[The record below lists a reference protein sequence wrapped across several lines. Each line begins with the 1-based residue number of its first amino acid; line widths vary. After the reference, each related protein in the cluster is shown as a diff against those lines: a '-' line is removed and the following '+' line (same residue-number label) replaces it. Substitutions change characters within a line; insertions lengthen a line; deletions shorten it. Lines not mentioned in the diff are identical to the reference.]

1 MVQSFSITMRYIT
14 VNFVSVIVL
23 LNKYLLSV
31 IFSLVFI
38 CLLSPAYA
46 QVELLRTSIDKILR
60 YEAPVDFNIVP
71 GIAIGV
77 IDIDSIYRLTF
88 GRDIQLDGIYEMG
101 SITKPVIAWLVNQAL
116 DSLRLSDTASVCT
129 FLPDSLC
136 TPSFRKIRIMDIMQ
150 HRTGL
155 ARLAP
160 MMGEIESSVLDP
172 YRDYSLNI
180 LAHDLLQME
189 PIKGKY
195 NYSHLNYAMT
205 YWLFELVGGLP
216 AYSKEKLKIPFSL
229 GNTKWET
236 NREEIAQGFGLDG
249 RPQPPWNTNALS
261 PAMGLKSSLDDQL
274 KLMQAFI
281 DEYKEDPNIH
291 YSKALKKE
299 IKALEKTGAYKVFE
313 GWFLIRLRKSIVLY
327 HNGRTGGHHASIAFI
342 PEMKKGVIVISNG
355 AVGSNDLS
363 LLILRMIQQSKPAK
377 VKN

>member
-1 MVQSFSITMRYIT
+1 M
-14 VNFVSVIVL
+14 
-23 LNKYLLSV
+23 
-31 IFSLVFI
+31 
-38 CLLSPAYA
+38 PAYT
-46 QVELLRTSIDKILR
+46 QVDLLRTSIDKILR

-77 IDIDSIYRLTF
+77 IDVDSIYRLTF

-101 SITKPVIAWLVNQAL
+101 SLTKPVVAWLVNQAL
-116 DSLRLSDTASVCT
+116 ETLSLSDTTSVCT

-136 TPSFRKIRIMDIMQ
+136 TASWKKIRIKDIME

-172 YRDYSLNI
+172 YRDYSLYI

-189 PIKGKY
+189 PIRGDY
-195 NYSHLNYAMT
+195 SYSHLNYAMT
-205 YWLFELVGGLP
+205 SWLFDKTGGLP
-216 AYSKEKLKIPFSL
+216 AFTKEKLTLPYSL
-229 GNTKWET
+229 EKTKWET
-236 NREEIAQGFGLDG
+236 NVDEIAQGYGFDG

-261 PAMGLKSSLDDQL
+261 PAMGLKSTLDDQL
-274 KLMQAFI
+274 KLMQAFM
-281 DEYKEDPNIH
+281 DEYKKDQSIH
-291 YSKALKKE
+291 YSKKLKKE
-299 IKALEKTGAYKVFE
+299 INALDKTGAYKVFE
-313 GWFLIRLRKSIVLY
+313 GWFLIRLKKSFVLY

-342 PEMKKGVIVISNG
+342 PEMNKGVIVISNG

-377 VKN
+377 VKD